1 MPGRSHRAES
11 IIRRFIL
18 FTVQIG
24 TPMTSTDTLHP
35 APAAAPK
42 KGKGRKIAVIAGVG
56 ATLLIGVLIGKAG
69 GSSTAAAAPTPVPVT
84 ITKTV
89 QAAPVTV
96 QAPPVTVQA
105 AAPAPV
111 TVTVT
116 APPPAP
122 ETVTAAAAAPAA
134 PAAGKAPGDPK
145 KNGNYLIGS
154 QIEGGTWQCDN
165 PSSLPYWSVK
175 SETNELLDN
184 GIESIA
190 TIQEGFKA
198 ELSGCNSVWTKV

>member
-1 MPGRSHRAES
+1 
-11 IIRRFIL
+11 
-18 FTVQIG
+18 
-24 TPMTSTDTLHP
+24 MTSTDTITT
-35 APAAAPK
+35 APAAEPK
-42 KGKGRKIAVIAGVG
+42 RGKGRKIAVIAGVG

-69 GSSTAAAAPTPVPVT
+69 GGSAAAAAPTPEPVT
-84 ITKTV
+84 VTK
-89 QAAPVTV
+89 TV

-105 AAPAPV
+105 PAPAPL
-111 TVTVT
+111 TVT

-122 ETVTAAAAAPAA
+122 VTVTAAPAPPAA

-154 QIEGGTWQCDN
+154 QLEGGTWQCDN
-165 PSSLPYWSVK
+165 PSSMPYWSVK

-198 ELSGCNSVWTKV
+198 ELSGCNSIWTKV